1 MVALTL
7 LLLNRSNS
15 INLLS
20 NKSATLFSGK
30 NLNEDMMIIAVV
42 IAIEGIANKPE
53 NKFVTPTGFERMAS
67 TLALQCF
74 NMVA

>member
-20 NKSATLFSGK
+20 NKSATLFSGQ
-30 NLNEDMMIIAVV
+30 NLNEDMIIAVV

>member
-30 NLNEDMMIIAVV
+30 NLNEDMIIAVV

>member
-7 LLLNRSNS
+7 LPLNRSNS

-30 NLNEDMMIIAVV
+30 NLNEDMIIAVV

>member
-1 MVALTL
+1 
-7 LLLNRSNS
+7 
-15 INLLS
+15 
-20 NKSATLFSGK
+20 
-30 NLNEDMMIIAVV
+30 MIIAVV

>member
-1 MVALTL
+1 
-7 LLLNRSNS
+7 
-15 INLLS
+15 
-20 NKSATLFSGK
+20 
-30 NLNEDMMIIAVV
+30 MMIIAVV